1 MYMSNLTIRFNGE
14 ELKEVTGISYL
25 EGISKLRV
33 ISKLDGKLVSN
44 DYGVE
49 SIVIDMTGSKV
60 GYKVP
65 VMCMYDSSDKE
76 FIGCIGRY
84 CTTVID
90 NDGLITIIDNDL
102 HWIKLKVDK
111 TDVNRVRD
119 IASIGLGSLY
129 VEVNSSGL
137 GKIYNR
143 TIGFFSRYLAAT
155 FIEPFLLS
163 SEK

>member
-1 MYMSNLTIRFNGE
+1 MSNLTIRLNGE
-14 ELKEVTGISYL
+14 ELKEVTGVSYL
-25 EGISKLRV
+25 EGISKFRV

-44 DYGVE
+44 DYDVE

-60 GYKVP
+60 DYKVP
-65 VMCMYDSSDKE
+65 VMCVYDSSDTE

-84 CTTVID
+84 GTTVID
-90 NDGLITIIDNDL
+90 NDGLITIIDKDL
-102 HWIKLKVDK
+102 HWIRLKVDK

-119 IASIGLGSLY
+119 IAGIGLGSLY

-143 TIGFFSRYLAAT
+143 TID
-155 FIEPFLLS
+155 EDV
-163 SEK
+163 E